1 MLADGEQL
9 GDHWLLNKD
18 GFFDQSYHIPL
29 IVKAPTAADLP
40 GLAAEAAAA
49 ASALAGTVVNEF
61 TEHVDIL
68 PSILEFVGLSVPPQ
82 ADGRSLL
89 PFLLA
94 QERETPWRD
103 AAHWEFDYRDRNPP
117 EGSEAASCSLCVLR
131 GSRWKYV
138 CFSDPAMPP
147 LLFDMNDKAE
157 LVDLAGSTEHVL
169 AQGECVMAMMKWRMR
184 HAEHSL
190 THLNLSGAG
199 VVQGTHLF
207 EPTAVARL

>member
-1 MLADGEQL
+1 MILSNCVLSAVSLIQKVSPFQE
-9 GDHWLLNKD
+9 
-18 GFFDQSYHIPL
+18 FDCKCI
-29 IVKAPTAADLP
+29 
-40 GLAAEAAAA
+40 
-49 ASALAGTVVNEF
+49 
-61 TEHVDIL
+61 
-68 PSILEFVGLSVPPQ
+68 
-82 ADGRSLL
+82 RSLCVFSKRSL
-89 PFLLA
+89 K
-94 QERETPWRD
+94 RSGCTD
-103 AAHWEFDYRDRNPP
+103 RDRNPP

-157 LVDLAGSTEHVL
+157 LVDLAGSTEPEHVL
-169 AQGECVMAMMKWRMR
+169 AQGECAMAMMKWRMR

>member
-18 GFFDQSYHIPL
+18 RFFDQSYHIPL
-29 IVKAPTAADLP
+29 IVKAPTAAGLP

-49 ASALAGTVVNEF
+49 ASALAGTVVEEF

-94 QERETPWRD
+94 QPTPHWRD

-157 LVDLAGSTEHVL
+157 LTDLAGSTEHVL
-169 AQGECVMAMMKWRMR
+169 AQGECAMAMMKWRMR

>member
-29 IVKAPTAADLP
+29 IVKAPTAAGLP

-49 ASALAGTVVNEF
+49 ASALAGTVVEAF

-94 QERETPWRD
+94 QPAPHWRD
-103 AAHWEFDYRDRNPP
+103 AAHWEFDCKCIR
-117 EGSEAASCSLCVLR
+117 SLCVFSKKPQKEAVAQIAIATRQRARRLPLAR
-131 GSRWKYV
+131 SACYAAADGSTCASPTRPCPH
-138 CFSDPAMPP
+138 CFS
-147 LLFDMNDKAE
+147 
-157 LVDLAGSTEHVL
+157 T
-169 AQGECVMAMMKWRMR
+169 
-184 HAEHSL
+184 
-190 THLNLSGAG
+190 
-199 VVQGTHLF
+199 
-207 EPTAVARL
+207 